1 MLGFLRYEDRM
12 STADTASSGIA
23 AKRGRPRHDALSAAD
38 VTAIPALEAIVG
50 YRLRRAQLYVFQDF
64 IDSFARMKLRPAE
77 FSVLSVMARRPGLKQ
92 TEIAEE
98 LGIKRA
104 NFVALMDGLEARG
117 LAERRKADT
126 DKRSHSLHLTPDGV
140 KFVRKMME
148 VWNEHEKR
156 LVDKL
161 GGAEERDRLIQ
172 LLDRIVA
179 PDSAPR

>member
-1 MLGFLRYEDRM
+1 M
-12 STADTASSGIA
+12 SSTGPASSDMA
-23 AKRGRPRHDALSAAD
+23 ATRGRSRPDELSAAD
-38 VTAIPALEAIVG
+38 LAAVPALEAIVG

-117 LAERRKADT
+117 LAERRKADA

-140 KFVRKMME
+140 KFVRKMMD
-148 VWNEHEKR
+148 VWNEHEQR
-156 LVDKL
+156 LVERL
-161 GGAEERDRLIQ
+161 GGSAERDRLIE
-172 LLDRIVA
+172 LLDRIIA
-179 PDSAPR
+179 PDAPSR

>member
-1 MLGFLRYEDRM
+1 M
-12 STADTASSGIA
+12 SSTGPASSDMA
-23 AKRGRPRHDALSAAD
+23 AKHGRTPTDELSAAD
-38 VTAIPALEAIVG
+38 LASVPALDAIVG

-126 DKRSHSLHLTPDGV
+126 DKRSHSLHLTPEGV
-140 KFVRKMME
+140 KFVRKMMA
-148 VWNEHEKR
+148 VWNDHEQR
-156 LVDKL
+156 LVERL
-161 GGAEERDRLIQ
+161 GGPEERDRLIE

-179 PDSAPR
+179 PDSASR